1 MKKKK
6 NSFYLIII
14 VISLVIIC
22 FLSYKIYFLKRNENQ
37 KEISDSKKTTKEHIF

>member
-22 FLSYKIYFLKRNENQ
+22 FLSYKIYFLKKRNENQ
-37 KEISDSKKTTKEHIF
+37 KEISDSKKTTK